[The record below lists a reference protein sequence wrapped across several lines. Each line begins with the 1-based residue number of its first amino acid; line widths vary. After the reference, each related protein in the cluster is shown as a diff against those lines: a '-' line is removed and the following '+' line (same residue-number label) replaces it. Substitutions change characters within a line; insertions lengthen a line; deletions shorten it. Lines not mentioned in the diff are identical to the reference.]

1 MLAVAGLLVGGSFY
15 RRQVVLTLMVTVWA
29 LRLGS
34 FLLLRV
40 LVRRKDA
47 RFDKMRDSV
56 VRLAGFWT
64 LQVVWVWTT
73 SLPVTLINQEV
84 ASTTA
89 IDWMDYVGWAMWAVG
104 FLIESVADSQRYRF
118 NQMAMQDPRGRP
130 FLDTGLWR
138 YSRHPNYFGE
148 ILLWTGVGL
157 SAYSGLGRQHLHR
170 ALLALLSP
178 LLTALLLILVSGI
191 PLAEQRDDRRNHR
204 LMAYKQYKYRTS
216 ILIPMPRRWYA
227 AVPIWAK
234 RWFFF
239 DRYQL
244 AFFTPPVGRSTD
256 SVTGSA
262 RHTRSASKRSK

>member
-40 LVRRKDA
+40 LSRSKDA
-47 RFDKMRDSV
+47 RFDKIRDSAV
-56 VRLAGFWT
+56 KLACFWT
-64 LQVVWVWTT
+64 LQTIWVWIT
-73 SLPVTLINQEV
+73 SLPVTFVNQEIV
-84 ASTTA
+84 KTTT
-89 IDWMDYVGWAMWAVG
+89 IDWVDYLGWTMWAVG
-104 FLIESVADSQRYRF
+104 FLFESVADAQRYRF
-118 NQMAMQDPRGRP
+118 NQLAAQDPRGRP

-148 ILLWTGVGL
+148 ILLWTGIGL
-157 SAYSGLGRQHLHR
+157 SAYNALYSRHLNQ
-170 ALLALLSP
+170 ALVALLSP
-178 LLTALLLILVSGI
+178 LVTVLLLIFVSGI
-191 PLAEQRDDRRNHR
+191 PVAEQREDRRNHR

-216 ILIPMPRRWYA
+216 ILLPLPRHWYA

-234 RWFFF
+234 RWLFF

-244 AFFTPPVGRSTD
+244 AFFTPHLGNLRD
-256 SVTGSA
+256 SAASA
-262 RHTRSASKRSK
+262 AQRTRSLTKRSK